1 MKILNQA
8 QYMLYMV
15 IFPVIKC
22 LRILPRAFG
31 RSICDRVVED
41 FYAHNGKG
49 VINHLQGEKQAPL

>member
-8 QYMLYMV
+8 QCMLYRV

-22 LRILPRAFG
+22 LRILPRAVG
-31 RSICDRVVED
+31 RSICDCVVED

-49 VINHLQGEKQAPL
+49 VINHLQGEK

>member
-8 QYMLYMV
+8 QCMLYRV

-22 LRILPRAFG
+22 LRILPRAVG
-31 RSICDRVVED
+31 RGICYCVVED

-49 VINHLQGEKQAPL
+49 VINHLQGEK

>member
-22 LRILPRAFG
+22 LRILPRAVG
-31 RSICDRVVED
+31 RSICDCVVED

-49 VINHLQGEKQAPL
+49 VINHLQGEK